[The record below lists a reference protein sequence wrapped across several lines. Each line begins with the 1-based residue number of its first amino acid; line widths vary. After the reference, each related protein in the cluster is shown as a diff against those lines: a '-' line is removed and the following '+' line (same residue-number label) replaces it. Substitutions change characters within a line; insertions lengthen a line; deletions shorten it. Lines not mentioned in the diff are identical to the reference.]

1 MNGKERF
8 QKTLLNEPQGKLKD
22 MDTKKL
28 TMGQAIVE
36 FLQQQYVERDGNEG
50 QFFAGMFGIFGH
62 GNVAGI
68 GQALHQYADSFRFY
82 QTRNEQSMVHTAAAF
97 AKMNNR
103 LRAFACTTSIGPGAT
118 NMITGAAGATI
129 NRLPVLLLPGDIFS
143 TRLVAPVLQQLE
155 SPSSQDYSV
164 NDCFK
169 PISRYWDRINR
180 PEQIITALPEAM
192 RVLTSQAETGT
203 VTLALPQDVQAEA
216 YDYPSQLFEKR
227 VYTIPRTRADAG
239 LLNRAVAWI
248 RESKRP
254 LIIAGGGVIYS
265 EATAELA
272 AFVERT
278 GIPVGETFAGKGSL
292 SYNHP
297 QNLGAVGVTGTPG
310 ANVSAREADLVIA
323 IGTRLS
329 DFTTASKTAFQ
340 NPEVRFIGIN
350 VTEFDA
356 YKHAALPLVADA
368 RVTLSELATAVADY
382 QVDAAYAA
390 QIEKYRAEWESEVD
404 RLYHLGHGPLPSQS
418 EVIGVVN
425 EFSRPEDVMVC
436 AAGSMP
442 GDLHK
447 LWRTRNPKQY
457 HLEYGYSCMGYEIAG
472 GLGIKM
478 ADPSRDV
485 YVMVG
490 DGSYLMLAQE
500 IITSIQEGYKLI
512 IVLVNNDG
520 HSSIGGL
527 SRATGVQG
535 FGTRFRYRDEAS
547 GELSGEFLPVDLA
560 ANAASLGAKVIEA
573 TTLQSLKAALHEA
586 REAPQTTVVKID
598 VDYDEQVPGYESW
611 WDVPV
616 AEVSEVDTAQEAYR
630 EYESDKQKERYFL

>member
-1 MNGKERF
+1 METR
-8 QKTLLNEPQGKLKD
+8 
-22 MDTKKL
+22 KL

-68 GQALHQYADSFRFY
+68 GQALHQYADTFRFY

-97 AKMNNR
+97 TKMNNR

-192 RVLTSQAETGT
+192 RVLTSQAETGA

-216 YDYPSQLFEKR
+216 YDYPAQLFEKR
-227 VYTIPRTRADAG
+227 VYTISRPRADEG
-239 LLNRAVAWI
+239 LLRQATAWI
-248 RESKRP
+248 RESKCP
-254 LIIAGGGVIYS
+254 LIIVGGGVIYS

-272 AFVERT
+272 QFVEQT
-278 GIPVGETFAGKGSL
+278 GIPIGETFAGKGSL
-292 SYNHP
+292 PYNHP

-310 ANVSAREADLVIA
+310 ANITAREADLVIA

-340 NPEVRFIGIN
+340 NPNVRFININ
-350 VTEFDA
+350 VAEFDA

-368 RVTLSELATAVADY
+368 RVTLAELATAVEDY
-382 QVDAAYAA
+382 HVDAAYAA
-390 QIEKYRAEWESEVD
+390 QIEKYRAEWEEEVD
-404 RLYHLGHGPLPSQS
+404 RLYHLGHAPLPSQS

-436 AAGSMP
+436 AAGSLP

-535 FGTRFRYRDEAS
+535 FATRFRYRDEES
-547 GELSGEFLPVDLA
+547 GDLSGDFLPVDLA

-598 VDYDEQVPGYESW
+598 VDYYEQVPGYESW

-616 AEVSEVDTAQEAYR
+616 AEVSEVDTAKEAYR

>member
-1 MNGKERF
+1 M
-8 QKTLLNEPQGKLKD
+8 KTR
-22 MDTKKL
+22 KL
-28 TMGQAIVE
+28 TMGQAVVK
-36 FLQQQYVERDGNEG
+36 FLEQQFVERDGNEI

-103 LRAFACTTSIGPGAT
+103 LRALACTTSIGPGAT
-118 NMITGAAGATI
+118 NMLTGAAGATI

-155 SPSSQDYSV
+155 SPSSQDFSV

-180 PEQIITALPEAM
+180 PEQIITAMPEAM
-192 RVLTSQAETGT
+192 RVLTSPAETGA

-216 YDYPSQLFEKR
+216 YDYPVELFEKR
-227 VYTIPRTRADAG
+227 VYPIPRQRADVNA
-239 LLNRAVAWI
+239 LNRAAAWI

-265 EATAELA
+265 EATAQLA
-272 AFVERT
+272 RFAEQT

-292 SYNHP
+292 HYNHP
-297 QNLGAVGVTGTPG
+297 QNLGAIGATGTPG
-310 ANVSAREADLVIA
+310 ANITAREADLVIA
-323 IGTRLS
+323 LGTRLS

-340 NPEVRFIGIN
+340 NPDVRFIGIN
-350 VTEFDA
+350 VAAFDA
-356 YKHAALPLVADA
+356 FKHAALPLVADA
-368 RVTLSELATAVADY
+368 RVTLEELAVAVGNY
-382 QVDAAYAA
+382 RVDAAYAA
-390 QIEKYRAEWESEVD
+390 RITNYRDAWEEEVE
-404 RLYHLGHGPLPSQS
+404 RLYHLGHAPLPSQS
-418 EVIGVVN
+418 EVIGIVN
-425 EFSRPEDVMVC
+425 EVSRPEDVMVC
-436 AAGSMP
+436 AAGSLP

-447 LWRTRNPKQY
+447 LWRARNPKQF

-478 ADPSRDV
+478 ADPGRDV

-512 IVLVNNDG
+512 VVLVNNDG

-535 FGTRFRYRDEAS
+535 FATRFRYREEAN
-547 GELSGEFLPVDLA
+547 GQLEGEFLPVDLA
-560 ANAASLGAKVIEA
+560 ANAASLGANVIEA
-573 TTLQSLKAALHEA
+573 KTLQQLKSALHDA
-586 REAPQTTVVKID
+586 REASHTTVVKID
-598 VDYDEQVPGYESW
+598 VDYYEQVPRYESW
-611 WDVPV
+611 WDVPI
-616 AEVSEVDTAQEAYR
+616 AQVSEVDSAQAAYE
-630 EYESDKQKERYFL
+630 EYEVDKQKERYFL

>member
-1 MNGKERF
+1 M
-8 QKTLLNEPQGKLKD
+8 KTR
-22 MDTKKL
+22 KL
-28 TMGQAIVE
+28 TMGQAVVQ
-36 FLQQQYVERDGNEG
+36 FLQQQFVERDGNET

-103 LRAFACTTSIGPGAT
+103 LRTLACTTSIGPGAT
-118 NMITGAAGATI
+118 NMLTGAAGATI

-155 SPSSQDYSV
+155 SPGSQDISV

-180 PEQIITALPEAM
+180 PEQLITAMPEAM
-192 RVLTSQAETGT
+192 RVLTSPAETGT

-216 YDYPSQLFEKR
+216 YDYPVELFQKR
-227 VYTIPRTRADAG
+227 VYPIPRQRADVNA
-239 LLNRAVAWI
+239 LKRAAAWI

-265 EATAELA
+265 EATAQLA
-272 AFVERT
+272 RFAEQT
-278 GIPVGETFAGKGSL
+278 GMPVGETFAGKGSL
-292 SYNHP
+292 HYNHP
-297 QNLGAVGVTGTPG
+297 QNLGAIGATGTPG
-310 ANVSAREADLVIA
+310 ANITAREADLVIA

-340 NPEVRFIGIN
+340 NPDVRFIGIN
-350 VTEFDA
+350 VAEFDA
-356 YKHAALPLVADA
+356 FKHAALPLVADA
-368 RVTLSELATAVADY
+368 RVTLEELAVAVGNY
-382 QVDAAYAA
+382 RVDAAYAA
-390 QIEKYRAEWESEVD
+390 RIENYRDEWEEEVE

-425 EFSRPEDVMVC
+425 EVSRPEDVMVC
-436 AAGSMP
+436 AAGSLP

-447 LWRTRNPKQY
+447 LWRARNPKQF

-478 ADPSRDV
+478 ADPGRDV

-512 IVLVNNDG
+512 VVLVNNDG

-527 SRATGVQG
+527 SRATGAQG
-535 FGTRFRYRDEAS
+535 FATRFRYREEES
-547 GELSGEFLPVDLA
+547 GQLQGEFLPVALA
-560 ANAASLGAKVIEA
+560 ANAASLGANVIEA
-573 TTLQSLKAALHEA
+573 KTLLQLKAALHEA
-586 REAPQTTVVKID
+586 REASHTTVVKID
-598 VDYDEQVPGYESW
+598 VDYDEQVPRYESW
-611 WDVPV
+611 WDVPI
-616 AEVSEVDTAQEAYR
+616 AQVSEVDSARAAYE
-630 EYESDKQKERYFL
+630 EYEVDKRKERYFL